1 MRVTQYAR
9 FSLSA
14 TLLLLGLAACGKD
27 NGPSEF
33 DPQGTTADVAEAQ
46 DAFVSAQASSFAA
59 IGTDIS
65 TVLNGAPV
73 VASSAALASPRPSA
87 ASAQY
92 ARQLVSLLPGAG
104 PRIQASVSAIPSAA
118 LGATFVWDEQ
128 THAYAA
134 SDLSGAPS
142 NGVRFLLY
150 AIDPVSLR
158 PVEPV
163 VQVGYVDV
171 TDESTAATV
180 AYRVKVVDGSV
191 VYLDY
196 GVSASGAE
204 SSGIVTVSGFASNGS
219 ARANFTLNN
228 TISQNSSGGLLLSL
242 DYRLSVPSR
251 KVSLDWTATIANIS
265 PTEGAVTLDLAISGP
280 NGSVRI
286 VGTYGATGGGNFTVK
301 VNGDLFATIS
311 FEGSSAVI
319 TGANGASLTAD
330 EEETLHTILD
340 YYDQSL
346 GAFDDL
352 VAPLRLS

>member
-14 TLLLLGLAACGKD
+14 LVLSLGLSACGKD

-33 DPQGTTADVAEAQ
+33 NPQGTAADVAEAQ
-46 DAFVSAQASSFAA
+46 DAFVSPQASSFAA
-59 IGTDIS
+59 VGVDIS

-73 VASSAALASPRPSA
+73 VASSAALTSPRPSA
-87 ASAQY
+87 ASALY
-92 ARQLVSLLPGAG
+92 ARQLVRLLPGAG
-104 PRIQASVSAIPSAA
+104 PRIQASVSAIPSEV
-118 LGATFVWDEQ
+118 LGATFVWDQES
-128 THAYAA
+128 HVYVA

-150 AIDPVSLR
+150 AIDPVTLR

-163 VQVGYVDV
+163 VPVGYVDV
-171 TDESTAATV
+171 MDQSTSTTAAFQ
-180 AYRVKVVDGSV
+180 VKVVDGSV

-196 GVSASGAE
+196 TVSASGTE
-204 SSGIVTVSGFASNGS
+204 SSGQVTVSGFASNGS

-228 TISQNSSGGLLLSL
+228 TISQNSGGLLLSL

-251 KVSLDWTATIANIS
+251 KVSLDWTATFANIS
-265 PTEGAVTLDLAISGP
+265 VSEVAITLDLTVAGP
-280 NGSVRI
+280 NGSVRL
-286 VGTYGATGGGNFTVK
+286 VGTYGATGGTFTVK
-301 VNGDLFATIS
+301 VNGDLFATIALD
-311 FEGSSAVI
+311 GSSAVI

-330 EEETLHTILD
+330 EEESLHTILD

-346 GAFDDL
+346 VAFTEL
-352 VAPLRLS
+352 LAPLG

>member
-14 TLLLLGLAACGKD
+14 MLLSLGLAACGKD

-59 IGTDIS
+59 IGADIS

-73 VASSAALASPRPSA
+73 VASSAALASSGPSA
-87 ASAQY
+87 ASARY
-92 ARQLVSLLPGAG
+92 ARQLVRLLPGAG
-104 PRIQASVSAIPSAA
+104 PRIQASVSAIPSGA
-118 LGATFVWDEQ
+118 LGATFVWDDE
-128 THAYAA
+128 TDAYIG

-150 AIDPVSLR
+150 AIDPVTLR

-163 VQVGYVDV
+163 VQVGYVDI
-171 TDESTAATV
+171 TDESTAAT
-180 AYRVKVVDGSV
+180 AAFRVKVVDGSV

-196 GVSASGAE
+196 GVSATGTE
-204 SSGIVTVSGFASNGS
+204 SSGIITVSGFASNGS
-219 ARANFTLNN
+219 VRADFTLKN
-228 TISQNSSGGLLLSL
+228 TISQSSSGGLLLSL

-251 KVSLDWTATIANIS
+251 KTSLDWTATFANIS
-265 PTEGAVTLDLAISGP
+265 DSEVAVTLDFVIAGP
-280 NGSVRI
+280 NGSVRL
-286 VGTYGATGGGNFTVK
+286 VGTYGANGGTFTVK
-301 VNGDLFATIS
+301 VNGDLFATVS
-311 FEGSSAVI
+311 LEGSSAVI

-330 EEETLHTILD
+330 EEETLRTILD

-346 GAFDDL
+346 SAFTEL
-352 VAPLRLS
+352 IAPLD